1 MLIDTEA
8 ELFDLA
14 VRSGL
19 QVLDAML
26 EEDRTAIC
34 GPRYAHQADRTAS
47 RAGTVASTV
56 VLGGRKVS
64 IRRPRVRSGRQEV
77 PLPTFQTM
85 AQTDP
90 LRRRTVEQ
98 LLVGVSTRG
107 YARSLEPL
115 PADIPSRSVSK
126 SAVSR
131 RFVAKTA
138 SQLAAWQA
146 TPLDELDLAGLLLDG
161 VHIGEHCVVVALG
174 IGVDGTKHALGLWE
188 GSTENATVCQSLLA
202 NLQSRG
208 LRTDRS
214 ILVMLDGSKAL
225 RAAVTAVFGR
235 AALVQRC
242 QIHKTRNILDHLP
255 ERQRSWV
262 LATLKR
268 AYQSKDVKTATRL
281 LRHLARR
288 LDQEHPCAAAS
299 VREGLEE
306 TLTVLTLGLS
316 PRLQRSLATTNA
328 VESLISRTRH
338 VKRNVKRWRGGQ
350 MMLRWV
356 AAGVLEAAKGF
367 RRLKGHADMPQLVA
381 ALRARDQR
389 LGYRRHYGGGAGRV
403 ECHPS
408 RRRIP
413 TAAGTSP
420 DTSQLDAI
428 SSAMSGERPALLICP
443 NLQKEL
449 ELVAREIKY
458 LTSRLGF
465 SPAQI
470 CCVSR
475 SALIRDQLLTHLV
488 SAGLNAIHYR
498 ADGVGDDDAVLVSTL
513 HSTKGHEF
521 RSVFI
526 LGLFEGALPLYSAAE
541 VEEIEREAALLLRR
555 HDSRQGV
562 TLSFIFNLRSA

>member
-1 MLIDTEA
+1 MKKSRTVRPTAGVESQTTRRLPLVEVLIDTEA

-146 TPLDELDLAGLLLDG
+146 TPLDELDLVGLLLDG

-174 IGVDGTKHALGLWE
+174 VGVDGTKHALGLWE

-242 QIHKTRNILDHLP
+242 QIPQDPQHPRPSAGASAALGTGDPQARLS
-255 ERQRSWV
+255 ERGRQDRDAVAATPRPPSRPGASLRGGQCARRARGDGDRADAGPLAASPALAGHDQRRREPHQQDPPRQTQRE
-262 LATLKR
+262 A
-268 AYQSKDVKTATRL
+268 
-281 LRHLARR
+281 LARR
-288 LDQEHPCAAAS
+288 PD
-299 VREGLEE
+299 
-306 TLTVLTLGLS
+306 
-316 PRLQRSLATTNA
+316 
-328 VESLISRTRH
+328 
-338 VKRNVKRWRGGQ
+338 
-350 MMLRWV
+350 
-356 AAGVLEAAKGF
+356 
-367 RRLKGHADMPQLVA
+367 DA
-381 ALRARDQR
+381 AL
-389 LGYRRHYGGGAGRV
+389 G
-403 ECHPS
+403 
-408 RRRIP
+408 RRRRP
-413 TAAGTSP
+413 R
-420 DTSQLDAI
+420 
-428 SSAMSGERPALLICP
+428 SG
-443 NLQKEL
+443 
-449 ELVAREIKY
+449 
-458 LTSRLGF
+458 
-465 SPAQI
+465 
-470 CCVSR
+470 
-475 SALIRDQLLTHLV
+475 
-488 SAGLNAIHYR
+488 
-498 ADGVGDDDAVLVSTL
+498 
-513 HSTKGHEF
+513 
-521 RSVFI
+521 
-526 LGLFEGALPLYSAAE
+526 
-541 VEEIEREAALLLRR
+541 
-555 HDSRQGV
+555 QGV
-562 TLSFIFNLRSA
+562 PAPEGTC